1 MKKLFGIFVLC
12 IIATT
17 SFSEE
22 MCLKI
27 DGCWVDVKT
36 GECPE
41 CVDILL
47 MPEVKLSTSGT
58 LYVCEDILLSCALAG
73 YDNCLERNVDC
84 RETNKINID
93 NEG

>member
-1 MKKLFGIFVLC
+1 MKTLFGIFVSC
-12 IIATT
+12 ILATT
-17 SFSEE
+17 AFSEE
-22 MCLKI
+22 MCLRI

-58 LYVCEDILLSCALAG
+58 LYVCKDILLTCALSG
-73 YDNCLERNVDC
+73 FDNCLERSRDC
-84 RETNKINID
+84 EEANKIN
-93 NEG
+93 EG